1 MIDCRG
7 STIYDRILN
16 SASASTTYNTYES
29 NADTLREIM
38 ERITRQ
44 MEPKPNRQINSAEVK
59 PQRITVSRSERNNNK
74 PVTRVLWEDGEQTV
88 VKLCDEDEAY
98 DSTYV
103 AFCIALAKRIYGTN
117 NALHRVVRE
126 HTDEYLMEQQRKQK
140 EEAREKQLAEEK
152 LRHDRK
158 VRRLAKR
165 MKLEVEARNYLT
177 DTYIKHWTEG
187 ESA

>member
-1 MIDCRG
+1 MTDCTG
-7 STIYDRILN
+7 SYATLTAAAAMEDYYKDLANKINRIAEKYAL
-16 SASASTTYNTYES
+16 E
-29 NADTLREIM
+29 
-38 ERITRQ
+38 
-44 MEPKPNRQINSAEVK
+44 EPKPNQMINPAEVK
-59 PQRITVSRSERNNNK
+59 PQRITVSRSERNDCK

-88 VKLCDEDEAY
+88 VKLCDEEECC

-103 AFCIALAKRIYGTN
+103 AFCIALAKRVYGTN

-126 HTDEYLMEQQRKQK
+126 HTDEYLMAQQLKQK
-140 EEAREKQLAEEK
+140 EEAREKQLTEEK

-165 MKLEVEARNYLT
+165 MKLEAEARNYLT